1 MLDDAHATPEPL
13 RSATPPD
20 VIPSLIGGRDVAEPA
35 DTLLD
40 KRAPH
45 DGQVLWRVAEADAGR
60 VAGAV
65 ATARAAQPGWATTA
79 APARGELLHALAQ
92 ALADKLDTMAAVVAR
107 ETGKSPAEARG
118 EVQGAVTLG
127 RFFAGEG
134 LRLFGRTTTSHV
146 ATKHV
151 ATVREPVGVAA
162 LLGAANTPAA
172 NIAWKI
178 FPALIAGNTAVVK
191 AAETAPATAWFF
203 GELTRVAGLPG
214 GVVNVVQGGR
224 DTGRALVADHGVDVV
239 SFTGSTLAGRD
250 IARVC
255 AERLC
260 RVSLELGG
268 KNPMVVCDDADLDL
282 AVHWAALS
290 AFSNAGQRCASGSRI
305 IVTDVIHDRFVAA
318 LVTRAEELR
327 LGPTDDDDLGAVIT
341 EAALERIL
349 DAVDAAA
356 ERGQRVLTGGRR
368 LDDDAHRGGNYLAPT
383 VVAMRDVDDPLS
395 EDELFGPVAQIY
407 RARDYQH
414 ALAIA
419 NTSRYGLTAAIH
431 TRDYATAQHF
441 VREVRAGMAVV
452 NGGTFGSE
460 PHMPFGG
467 RGDSGNGTREPGTEA
482 LDVYTSLKTMFLW
495 GEPALGADAGAGTD
509 ADR

>member
-1 MLDDAHATPEPL
+1 MVAMTEGL
-13 RSATPPD
+13 RLGAPID
-20 VIPSLIGGRDVAEPA
+20 VLTSHVDGRGVEAGG
-35 DTLLD
+35 DTLE
-40 KRAPH
+40 KRSPH
-45 DGQVLWRVAEADAGR
+45 DGRMLWRIAPAEVQQVAA
-60 VAGAV
+60 AV
-65 ATARAAQPGWATTA
+65 AAARAAQSAWAATN
-79 APARGELLHALAQ
+79 PPRRGALLNALGDAMTEHLERITEIV
-92 ALADKLDTMAAVVAR
+92 AL
-107 ETGKSPAEARG
+107 ETGKAPKEARG
-118 EVQGAVTLG
+118 EIEGAITLA

-134 LRLFGRTTTSHV
+134 LRLYGRTTTSHV
-146 ATKHV
+146 DGKLV
-151 ATVREPVGVAA
+151 ASVREPVGVAA

-172 NIAWKI
+172 NIAWKL
-178 FPALIAGNTAVVK
+178 FPALIAGNTVVVK
-191 AAETAPATAWFF
+191 AAETAPATAWLY
-203 GELTRVAGLPG
+203 GELAEAAGLPA

-224 DTGRALVADHGVDVV
+224 DTGRALVADPGVDVV

-305 IVTDVIHDRFVAA
+305 IVTDAIHDRFVAA

-368 LDDDAHRGGNYLAPT
+368 LDDDAHRSGNYLAPT

-482 LDVYTSLKTMFLW
+482 LDVYTSLKTMHLW
-495 GEPALGADAGAGTD
+495 AQPAPAADA
-509 ADR
+509 